1 MTSNSPNR
9 SRKAEDSR
17 LGPIDQRDS
26 QEGLHTAQTKKQ
38 LPRAAFFL
46 LPLFVL
52 VGFQVRMVL
61 LLFRGDSL
69 PFVRSAIFIGALWA
83 WLDAHAK
90 LPFPLG
96 LLNAAM

>member
-1 MTSNSPNR
+1 MVGRICTQLKQKSS
-9 SRKAEDSR
+9 
-17 LGPIDQRDS
+17 S
-26 QEGLHTAQTKKQ
+26 QEL
-38 LPRAAFFL
+38 LFFL

-69 PFVRSAIFIGALWA
+69 PFVRSAIFVGALWA

>member
-1 MTSNSPNR
+1 HHNQAGCATRNAPCLAHP
-9 SRKAEDSR
+9 K
-17 LGPIDQRDS
+17 
-26 QEGLHTAQTKKQ
+26 KKQ